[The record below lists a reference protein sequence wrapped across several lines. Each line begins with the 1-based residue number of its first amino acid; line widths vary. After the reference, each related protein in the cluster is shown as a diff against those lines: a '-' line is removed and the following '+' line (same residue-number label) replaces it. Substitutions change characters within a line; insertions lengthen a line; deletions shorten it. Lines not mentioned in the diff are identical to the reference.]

1 MFSSLESLVLR
12 GVSVLRDGQTVEVR
26 LGTSAEDKRTTPEI
40 RISMRHP
47 RAYPAGFTPL
57 VRQHHVVDNDVDNAV
72 HGTGR
77 SLGLAG
83 ASGCRNPASIA
94 GRIGPWWWS
103 GPVGEPLSA
112 TASRLRLLRARPETT
127 GRRAS
132 SQRSKLLNAKALPKC
147 IGKVCQRATATVAWQ
162 QPATRTLPVST
173 RGSRGR

>member
-26 LGTSAEDKRTTPEI
+26 LGTSAEDKRSTPEI

-47 RAYPAGFTPL
+47 HAYPAGFTPT
-57 VRQHHVVDNDVDNAV
+57 VRQNPVVNNDMDHAV
-72 HGTGR
+72 HGAGR

-103 GPVGEPLSA
+103 GPVGGPSSVA
-112 TASRLRLLRARPETT
+112 ASRLRLLRARPETT

-132 SQRSKLLNAKALPKC
+132 SQRSKPLNAKTLPKR
-147 IGKVCQRATATVAWQ
+147 IGKACQRATASVAWQ